1 MYFLNEPANSG
12 GVRGERQWGKP
23 INSSDMNQFEEN
35 KEWALL
41 AMHFQTNQD
50 NSSSH
55 VLQRG
60 LMKSFLADSRRL
72 DEYKGSNFDA
82 L

>member
-1 MYFLNEPANSG
+1 
-12 GVRGERQWGKP
+12 
-23 INSSDMNQFEEN
+23 MNQFEEN

-72 DEYKGSNFDA
+72 DEYKGSNFEA
-82 L
+82 LL